1 MTNVA
6 MRRQGST
13 KIVEEGYQTESVRY
27 RVVLCAD
34 NFSREFLQRVKRFVG
49 EARTA
54 YHGNRIA
61 AVRFGDCVKPLRR
74 EANRFV
80 PGRRNQLAAF
90 LISNQRRAK
99 ALFVIDERMPKA
111 AFDAEKLSV
120 QSVHVTVAR
129 DDAHQLVASRT
140 KRHLAT
146 VRTIRARRDSLR

>member
-1 MTNVA
+1 
-6 MRRQGST
+6 ST
-13 KIVEEGYQTESVRY
+13 KIVEECCQTESVRD
-27 RVVLCAD
+27 RVVLSAD
-34 NFSREFLQRVKRFVG
+34 NFRSEFLQRVKRFVG

-54 YHGNRIA
+54 DDSDRITAVGFGNCI
-61 AVRFGDCVKPLRR
+61 KLLSR

-80 PGRRNQLAAF
+80 PGRGDQLAAF

-99 ALFVIDERMPKA
+99 TLFVIDERMPKA
-111 AFDAEKLSV
+111 AFNAEKLSV